1 MRRSVLVLAAFTSLT
16 LLLSLTL
23 DAATARAQFARGLGT
38 VQGTVLDAHGKP
50 VPEASVTIQTSDGLK
65 PHATH
70 TDSSGHYEFVRYDAG
85 QYDLRAYS
93 KGQFSDWSKHIV
105 IRPKKTTDGNAARRS
120 SPDQILLSR
129 WSTFARTSF
138 ALLSFEASVIHVAA
152 QPSGPLSWRGARGR
166 SRLGWRHRLGR
177 SRLR

>member
-1 MRRSVLVLAAFTSLT
+1 LRRHADGPRKIVLSNIPGCTMKRSVVVLTVFAWPALLVSLT
-16 LLLSLTL
+16 FG
-23 DAATARAQFARGLGT
+23 AATARAQFARGLGT

-70 TDSSGHYEFVRYDAG
+70 TDSSGHYEFARYDAG

-105 IRPKKTTDGNAARRS
+105 IRPKKTTDVTLHM
-120 SPDQILLSR
+120 PPE
-129 WSTFARTSF
+129 STEKVNITSN
-138 ALLSFEASVIHVAA
+138 
-152 QPSGPLSWRGARGR
+152 P
-166 SRLGWRHRLGR
+166 
-177 SRLR
+177 

>member
-1 MRRSVLVLAAFTSLT
+1 MRRHADGPRKIALSNILGCTMRRSVLVLTAFTSLT

-70 TDSSGHYEFVRYDAG
+70 TDSSGHYEFARYDAG

-105 IRPKKTTDGNAARRS
+105 IRPKKTTDVTLRM
-120 SPDQILLSR
+120 PPE
-129 WSTFARTSF
+129 STEKVNVTSN
-138 ALLSFEASVIHVAA
+138 
-152 QPSGPLSWRGARGR
+152 P
-166 SRLGWRHRLGR
+166 
-177 SRLR
+177 

>member
-1 MRRSVLVLAAFTSLT
+1 MRRHADGPRKIALSNILGCTMKRSVLVLTVFAWPPLLVSLT
-16 LLLSLTL
+16 FG
-23 DAATARAQFARGLGT
+23 AATARAQFARGLGT

-70 TDSSGHYEFVRYDAG
+70 TDSSGHYEFARYDAG

-105 IRPKKTTDGNAARRS
+105 IRPKKTTDVTLHM
-120 SPDQILLSR
+120 PPE
-129 WSTFARTSF
+129 STEKVNITSN
-138 ALLSFEASVIHVAA
+138 
-152 QPSGPLSWRGARGR
+152 P
-166 SRLGWRHRLGR
+166 
-177 SRLR
+177 